1 MCLLKVKGEYTYRG
15 CFANPLIPKFSKA
28 KVYSSTNCH
37 SAPKRTDPAQTDIR
51 EVLLNKVVEN
61 EQIIITII
69 IIIIIIII
77 METLFVFLN
86 VQ

>member
-1 MCLLKVKGEYTYRG
+1 MKGEYTYRG
-15 CFANPLIPKFSKA
+15 CFANPFPKFSKA
-28 KVYSSTNCH
+28 KVYSSTSCH

-61 EQIIITII
+61 EQIIIII
-69 IIIIIIII
+69 IIIIIIK
-77 METLFVFLN
+77 METLFLFLN